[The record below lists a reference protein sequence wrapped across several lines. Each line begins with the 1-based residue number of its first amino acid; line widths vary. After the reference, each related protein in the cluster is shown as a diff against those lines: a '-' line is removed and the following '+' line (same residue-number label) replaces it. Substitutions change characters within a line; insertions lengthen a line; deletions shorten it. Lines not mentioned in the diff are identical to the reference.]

1 MNVGSVS
8 VKRLRSELATPLF
21 RNAYALMVNTVVNS
35 GLGLLYW
42 IVAARA
48 FTDAEVGRGSAL
60 VSLMVL
66 VSTVTQLNFAG
77 ALVRFLPRAGLG
89 ARSLI
94 TSAYGIAA
102 AAAVLGTT
110 AVMAYC
116 HFLLRP
122 GDALWVSAEFAAW
135 FVLSTTVWSVFNLQD
150 AALTGLRSAIW
161 VPLENGVYGLVKL
174 VLLVVVAHTS
184 LAEGVFTSWTLPVI
198 ALVVPVNL
206 LIFQRILPRH
216 AAPDAEIPRAT
227 LRRYMAGDYAAQ
239 LASQLSSTFLPV
251 LIVSLLG
258 AEEGAY
264 FVPAQTIFAAMSM
277 LSMSITSA
285 LVVEAAKDPDQAPRH
300 ALAVL
305 RRICVTVLPAAVL
318 VMLAAPLVLSL
329 FGEHYRNGATTVLQ
343 LMMASLFPRVIVSLY
358 VTKCRLENRTYL
370 LAAMQAVQAVI
381 LIACTVLLAPV
392 VGLVA
397 VGWAALVAE
406 VLPFA
411 VVVAV
416 VVRWLRPNARSACS
430 ARGSGRRAGDG

>member
-1 MNVGSVS
+1 MS
-8 VKRLRSELATPLF
+8 VKRLRSELAVPLF
-21 RNAYALMVNTVVNS
+21 RNAYALMLNTAVNS

-77 ALVRFLPRAGLG
+77 ALVRFLPRAGRG

-102 AAAVLGTT
+102 VAAVLGTT

-116 HFLLRP
+116 HFVLRP

-174 VLLVVVAHTS
+174 VLLVVAAHTS

-198 ALVVPVNL
+198 ALIVPVNL
-206 LIFQRILPRH
+206 LIFRRILPRH
-216 AAPDAEIPRAT
+216 SAPDAELPDRAT

-258 AEEGAY
+258 AEQGAY
-264 FVPAQTIFAAMSM
+264 FLPAQTIFAAMSM

-300 ALAVL
+300 AVAVL

-329 FGEHYRNGATTVLQ
+329 FGEHYQGGATTVLQ
-343 LMMASLFPRVIVSLY
+343 LMMASLFPRVIVSLF

-370 LAAMQAVQAVI
+370 LAVMQAVQAVI

-397 VGWAALVAE
+397 VGWAALAAE

-411 VVVAV
+411 VVVV
-416 VVRWLRPNARSACS
+416 GVVRWL
-430 ARGSGRRAGDG
+430 GSGRRAVGG